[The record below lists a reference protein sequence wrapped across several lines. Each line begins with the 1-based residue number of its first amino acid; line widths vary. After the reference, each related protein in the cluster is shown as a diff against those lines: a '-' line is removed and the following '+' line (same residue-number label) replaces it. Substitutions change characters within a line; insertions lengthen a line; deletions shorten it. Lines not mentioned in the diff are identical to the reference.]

1 MLRGKYFVACDVIEE
16 YGQAVYYLVLKLMA
30 ILSQEVGQAPDY
42 YTPHTY
48 WCGLVNREYQHWL
61 QPVPLTG

>member
-42 YTPHTY
+42 YTPHT
-48 WCGLVNREYQHWL
+48 CSPAGA
-61 QPVPLTG
+61 G